1 MRFVSEN
8 NFAALMGTSNSTA
21 QKWAESGVYPSH
33 VVNGIRGFDME
44 ELTEIPEVSEMING
58 KWDEESHVEPLR
70 QYTSVELFAGG
81 GGLALGMSLAGFHHV
96 LLNEFDTSA
105 CKTLRTNRPD
115 WNVIEGDVRHIDFT
129 PLREKVDFLSGG
141 FPCQAFSY
149 AGKQGGFN
157 DTRGTLFFEL
167 ARAVKEIR
175 PKVFMGENVKGLTS
189 HEDGK
194 TFATICNV
202 IRELGYTLVE
212 PRVLKAIMYQV
223 PQKRERLILIAIRND
238 IAKRVQ
244 FHWPSPYERV
254 LTLRDALYKSVIF
267 DKNVPQS
274 EGVKYPEK
282 KKRVLELVP
291 QGGDWRDLP
300 EDVARDYMG
309 GSWLLGGGKT
319 GMARRLSLD
328 EPSLTLTCAP
338 AQKQTER
345 CHPLETRPLTVREY
359 ARIQTFP
366 DYWQFQGPMSAKY
379 KQIGNAVPV
388 NLAWAIGRSLIRLF
402 NDIQTEFPSE
412 TQDCT
417 TAVREIMRKQSH
429 LVEVKD
435 NKTQTSKVEAVYTQ
449 LNFLDMLDEFEGVN
463 SEAMMVRED
472 EPIAYGRYRAPMY
485 PTEFHEK
492 FYIARGNVFDVESFW
507 ADGVAAFVKG
517 GFNNISASYDEF
529 KTTPHEG
536 VHVAVYLYNN
546 PGTTD
551 PTPENVNDLV
561 AAALNSLVEK
571 GAKVI
576 TMPPI
581 NIVGVKAK
589 EKDALTA
596 QAVVAWLKDNGE
608 KINRLIIVDKEGV

>member
-8 NFAALMGTSNSTA
+8 NFAALMGTSNATA
-21 QKWAESGVYPSH
+21 QKWAISGVYPYH
-33 VVNGIRGFDME
+33 VVNGVRGFDME
-44 ELTEIPEVSEMING
+44 ELTEIPEIREMING
-58 KWDEESHVEPLR
+58 KWDEESHIEPLR

-129 PLREKVDFLSGG
+129 PLHDKVDFLSGG

-167 ARAVKEIR
+167 ARAVTEIH

-194 TFATICNV
+194 TFETICNV
-202 IRELGYTLVE
+202 IKELGYTLVE

-223 PQKRERLILIAIRND
+223 PQKRERLILIAVRND
-238 IAKRVQ
+238 IAERVQ

-254 LTLRDALYKSVIF
+254 LTLRDAFYKSVIF
-267 DKNVPQS
+267 DTDVPKS

-282 KKRVLELVP
+282 KQRVLELVP
-291 QGGDWRDLP
+291 QGGDWRDLS
-300 EDVARDYMG
+300 ENVAREYMG

-366 DYWQFQGPMSAKY
+366 DYWEFQGTMSAKY

-388 NLAWAIGRSLIRLF
+388 NLAWAIGRALIRLF
-402 NDIQTEFPSE
+402 NDIQTEFPSD

-417 TAVREIMRKQSH
+417 IAVREIMRKQSQI
-429 LVEVKD
+429 VVVKD
-435 NKTQTSKVEAVYTQ
+435 NKTQTSKVEAVCTQ
-449 LNFLDMLDEFEGVN
+449 LNFLDLFDQYELEPITKN
-463 SEAMMVRED
+463 CMVRED
-472 EPIAYGRYRAPMY
+472 KTVEYGQKGNHHKLPIDLTKNLLICNVKKDNWEQYLDGTAKIYYTGKKFPTTVALNKLFYFMPYLSGKGIRDLYYIKIVRLGYR
-485 PTEFHEK
+485 K
-492 FYIARGNVFDVESFW
+492 
-507 ADGVAAFVKG
+507 
-517 GFNNISASYDEF
+517 
-529 KTTPHEG
+529 EG
-536 VHVAVYLYNN
+536 Q
-546 PGTTD
+546 
-551 PTPENVNDLV
+551 ENEDKNDLR
-561 AAALNSLVEK
+561 LVFEIERVGQLFDDYK
-571 GAKVI
+571 KVKLEI
-576 TMPPI
+576 WRTFTDTTM
-581 NIVGVKAK
+581 
-589 EKDALTA
+589 
-596 QAVVAWLKDNGE
+596 E
-608 KINRLIIVDKEGV
+608 KIANL